1 MFSSF
6 FPRGIACPP
15 LVVTPPDF
23 LVESGAVYG
32 VQVTCQAT
40 AVARQR
46 FNGAAAFQPRKAH
59 TVSTGRCSSMSF
71 NGAAAFQPR
80 REYLRN
86 FNERKGL
93 NRLLRAA
100 RSMFLLNAVVGPMQD
115 S

>member
-1 MFSSF
+1 MTGLSAAE
-6 FPRGIACPP
+6 PRC
-15 LVVTPPDF
+15 
-23 LVESGAVYG
+23 
-32 VQVTCQAT
+32 
-40 AVARQR
+40 
-46 FNGAAAFQPRKAH
+46 
-59 TVSTGRCSSMSF
+59 F